1 VTARQQGNQ
10 EEDMGVLDGKVTL
23 VTGAARG
30 QGRSHAVRLA
40 AEGADIIGVD
50 ICDQI
55 STVTYPMAT
64 REDLEETVAMVEKLD
79 RRMEP
84 FVVDVRDAA
93 ALKEAVARGVVALG
107 RLDIVLANAGVM
119 FQGLGAGR
127 DDEAFRDAI
136 DVMLVGVWNT
146 IQAVL
151 PTIRAQGDGGA
162 IVITSSVQGLRG
174 MVAGTNG
181 GNFGY
186 AAAKHGVVGLMRM
199 FANYLAPESIRVNT
213 VHPTGVDT
221 PMLVGF
227 DASAAKANPALA
239 AGLGNPMPVARIE
252 PVDVSNA
259 IAWLVSD
266 AARYVTGITLP
277 VDAGMVNK

>member
-1 VTARQQGNQ
+1 
-10 EEDMGVLDGKVTL
+10 MGKLDGKVAFI
-23 VTGAARG
+23 TGAARG

-40 AEGADIIGVD
+40 EEGADIIGVD
-50 ICDQI
+50 ICGQV
-55 STVTYPMAT
+55 STVSYPMAT
-64 REDLEETVAMVEKLD
+64 RDDLAETVAMVEKLG
-79 RRMEP
+79 RRMESA
-84 FVVDVRDAA
+84 VVDVRDADALA
-93 ALKEAVARGVVALG
+93 AAAKAGIRALG
-107 RLDIVLANAGVM
+107 RVDIVLANAGIM
-119 FQGLGAGR
+119 FQGLAEGR
-127 DDEAFRDAI
+127 DHQAFRDAV

-146 IQAVL
+146 IQACL
-151 PTIRAQGDGGA
+151 PTLLEQGEGGSV
-162 IVITSSVQGLRG
+162 VITSSVNGLKG

-199 FANYLAPESIRVNT
+199 YANYLAPQNIRVNT

-227 DASAAKANPALA
+227 DQSAAGANPAFA

-252 PVDVSNA
+252 ARDVSNA

-266 AARYVTGITLP
+266 DARYVTGVALP
-277 VDAGMVNK
+277 VDAGMANK

>member
-1 VTARQQGNQ
+1 
-10 EEDMGVLDGKVTL
+10 MGKLEGKVAL
-23 VTGAARG
+23 ITGAARG
-30 QGRSHAVRLA
+30 QGREHALRLA
-40 AEGADIIGVD
+40 EEGADIIGVD
-50 ICDQI
+50 ICAQI
-55 STVTYPMAT
+55 STVTYPMSTAENLT
-64 REDLEETVAMVEKLD
+64 ETVEMVEKLG
-79 RRMEP
+79 RRMES

-93 ALKEAVARGVVALG
+93 ALKAAVADGVAALG
-107 RLDIVLANAGVM
+107 RLDIVLANAGIM
-119 FQGLGAGR
+119 FQGLGEGR

-146 IQAVL
+146 IQAAL
-151 PTIRAQGDGGA
+151 PTMQRQDQGGA
-162 IVITSSVQGLRG
+162 IVITSSVNGLKG

-199 FANYLAPESIRVNT
+199 FANYLAPQSIRVNS

-221 PMLVGF
+221 PMLAGF
-227 DASAAKANPALA
+227 HESAAAADPALA
-239 AGLGNPMPVARIE
+239 GGLCNPLPVSLIEAR
-252 PVDVSNA
+252 DVSNA

-266 AARYVTGITLP
+266 EARYVTGITLP

>member
-1 VTARQQGNQ
+1 
-10 EEDMGVLDGKVTL
+10 MGKLDGKVAL
-23 VTGAARG
+23 ITGAARG

-40 AEGADIIGVD
+40 GEGADIIGID

-55 STVTYPMAT
+55 DTVSYPMAT
-64 REDLEETVAMVEKLD
+64 RDDLAETVAFVEKFD
-79 RRMEP
+79 RRMEA
-84 FVVDVRDAA
+84 FVVDVRDAK
-93 ALKEAVARGVVALG
+93 ALSEAVAQGVHALG
-107 RLDIVLANAGVM
+107 RLDIVLANAGIM
-119 FQGLGAGR
+119 FQGLAEGR

-146 IQAVL
+146 IQAAL
-151 PTIRAQGDGGA
+151 PTLLAQNEGGS
-162 IVITSSVQGLRG
+162 IVITSSVNGLKG

-199 FANYLAPESIRVNT
+199 YANYLAPHSIRVNT

-227 DASAAKANPALA
+227 GESMAAANPEFA
-239 AGLGNPMPVARIE
+239 AGLGNPMPVPLID
-252 PVDVSNA
+252 PIDVSNA

-266 AARYVTGITLP
+266 DARYVTGITLP
-277 VDAGMVNK
+277 VDAGRCNK

>member
-1 VTARQQGNQ
+1 
-10 EEDMGVLDGKVTL
+10 MGKLEGKVAL
-23 VTGAARG
+23 ITGAARG
-30 QGRSHAVRLA
+30 QGRAHAVRLA
-40 AEGADIIGVD
+40 EEGADIIGVD

-55 STVTYPMAT
+55 GTVTYPMAT
-64 REDLEETVAMVEKLD
+64 TTELAETVALVKQLGQ
-79 RRMEP
+79 RMES

-93 ALKEAVARGVVALG
+93 ALKVAVADAVGALG
-107 RLDIVLANAGVM
+107 RLDIVLANAGIM
-119 FQGLGAGR
+119 FQGLGEGR

-146 IQAVL
+146 IQAAL
-151 PTIRAQGDGGA
+151 PALQRQGEGGS
-162 IVITSSVQGLRG
+162 IVITSSVNGLKG

-199 FANYLAPESIRVNT
+199 YANYLAPQRIRVNT

-221 PMLVGF
+221 PMLAGF
-227 DASAAKANPALA
+227 HESAAAADPALS
-239 AGLGNPMPVARIE
+239 AGLGNPMPVPLIEAR
-252 PVDVSNA
+252 DVSNA

-266 AARYVTGITLP
+266 DARYVTGVTLP